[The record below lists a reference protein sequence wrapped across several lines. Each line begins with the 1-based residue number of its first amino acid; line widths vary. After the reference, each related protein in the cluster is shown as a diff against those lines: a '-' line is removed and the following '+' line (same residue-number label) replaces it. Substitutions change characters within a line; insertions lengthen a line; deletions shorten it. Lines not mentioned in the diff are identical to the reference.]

1 MLMRGLFDASCVQER
16 LCYECCFCQS
26 GPGLLSKSTAAEFG
40 VMAVAAAK
48 LVSIHDL
55 DSTITE
61 FTKLC

>member
-1 MLMRGLFDASCVQER
+1 
-16 LCYECCFCQS
+16 
-26 GPGLLSKSTAAEFG
+26 LLSKSTAAEFG